1 MKYLI
6 QRKQTLFRDF
16 ILSLDVTG
24 QFSGKSFVN
33 HSNGSFDAFRQTN
46 KETNN
51 QTNKQQQKRKKA
63 KKKLKKMKNEIYVQN
78 KTCSYPFGL
87 LDLGLPNLLG
97 NSHKTNI

>member
-51 QTNKQQQKRKKA
+51 QINKQQQKRKKA
-63 KKKLKKMKNEIYVQN
+63 KKKTKKNEKRNICSKQN
-78 KTCSYPFGL
+78 MFISL
-87 LDLGLPNLLG
+87 W
-97 NSHKTNI
+97 SS